1 MRCKLCLRTRCA
13 GGARGHCWKEYQLCP
28 LCAVVE
34 HPEDY
39 KKNYIMM
46 TLSKYG
52 KYKSPRS
59 RFGNGRTYVVTKAT
73 GGMRN

>member
-1 MRCKLCLRTRCA
+1 MRCKLCSKTRCRC
-13 GGARGHCWKEYQLCP
+13 GARGSFLKKYQLCP

-34 HPEDY
+34 HPKDY

-46 TLSKYG
+46 TLSRYG
-52 KYKSPRS
+52 KYKSPRA
-59 RFGNGRTYVVTKAT
+59 GRTYVVKKAT

>member
-1 MRCKLCLRTRCA
+1 
-13 GGARGHCWKEYQLCP
+13 
-28 LCAVVE
+28 
-34 HPEDY
+34 
-39 KKNYIMM
+39 M